1 MAFFRHYEC
10 PDCAGTFR
18 FLHHPVDEP
27 PPNFCPLCGSNM
39 NVEPVFVPS
48 APHIAKTIGKTADNV
63 YRQME
68 KASVDNMA
76 AAAELAGGDAAD
88 YGALKIDDMADYL
101 RPRHRRQ
108 NARKS
113 GGAAHVSDRA
123 RWVSGGQR
131 DDGSPAGGQYR
142 LRAVPAPGDPN
153 PGRLGDGTPTKGS
166 CRRERRPHRPLE
178 IKKGRVAPAQSSIKR

>member
-101 RPRHRRQ
+101 RPGDTAAKMRENPVAQHMSATGQ
-108 NARKS
+108 GGFQGVNGMTGAQLAANTGS
-113 GGAAHVSDRA
+113 GLFPHQGTRTQEGLVMGHQQRA
-123 RWVSGGQR
+123 RAVES
-131 DDGSPAGGQYR
+131 AGR
-142 LRAVPAPGDPN
+142 IARS
-153 PGRLGDGTPTKGS
+153 K
-166 CRRERRPHRPLE
+166 
-178 IKKGRVAPAQSSIKR
+178 